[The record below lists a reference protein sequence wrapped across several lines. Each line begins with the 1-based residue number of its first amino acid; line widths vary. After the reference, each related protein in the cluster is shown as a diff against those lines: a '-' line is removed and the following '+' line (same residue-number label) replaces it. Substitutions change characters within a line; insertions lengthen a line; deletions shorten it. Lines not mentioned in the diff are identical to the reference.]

1 MNNINEQPLK
11 TIKNYLL
18 AREQPTNELKEKQME
33 LISILTYDISL
44 DTSTVENYNQNIFKH
59 KYFIRKC
66 HNLIDLI
73 PVKQF
78 RDEWTNIINNYNF
91 GNETNLLMNI
101 GERVTLNTD
110 NKIVFEEWRNVIDSK
125 DDNKVIFSIH
135 KTFIYKLYSIK
146 ITGKD
151 FCYILEI
158 GFDGVK
164 LDRNILINREVHRVD
179 EDDNLSDFTSDTEAE
194 SILSDELNNSDNE
207 INTNNRFGG
216 NNFMN
221 NNNIMNNN
229 IMNINNNIMNN
240 NNLIN
245 NNKHHSNSIS
255 LFPSSAPPKEFLFN
269 EDDEFTFDESNFLM
283 SIPDEDMNY
292 PFNNQNNNQNNNN
305 NNNNINNINNLR
317 RRHHRRHRPN
327 KVIDV
332 TDFED
337 EDLNQCSG
345 SIRYT
350 KYNGQVKSSYN
361 SVISK
366 GNDRITSEATFE
378 NEAEKIK
385 ETQKEEVTYQIDKKK
400 LKERMRNRIPIN
412 DNEINTNSNNNQIE
426 NDDTEEEIP
435 IIVSQVDTETTKI
448 DERNDYYET
457 NFETYHI
464 NNRIKWGKKRYQNNR
479 NRRYQEDWK
488 KEKLENGI
496 QEEKYQK
503 FLDDGCGKKTTEK
516 YGKKQKENNNE
527 IIFEYHD
534 TNIYDV
540 SNGDETT
547 IKIGKDKNNE
557 WNQRNYRNRIRNFS
571 HVENYGRNNNMEWTE
586 KWDEEPNGEK
596 YCKKW
601 GKSEFEEWEEEW
613 KESYDGIND
622 NREKI
627 CVKKCKKLLED
638 KEWMETWTE
647 KNSGKPNSEKTCYK
661 MNKTNGYL
669 FENYW
674 GNIIVDHHDGKRKKY
689 VGYNRNGD
697 RKDYVDYTYEN
708 DNN

>member
-1 MNNINEQPLK
+1 MNNLNETPLK
-11 TIKNYLL
+11 IIKNYLL

-33 LISILTYDISL
+33 LISILTYDIPPN
-44 DTSTVENYNQNIFKH
+44 TNTVENYDQVVFNQNFFK
-59 KYFIRKC
+59 RKC

-73 PVKQF
+73 PIKNF
-78 RDEWTNIINNYNF
+78 RDEWSQILNNYNF
-91 GNETNLLMNI
+91 GNNQNLLMNI
-101 GERVTLNTD
+101 GERVTLNVE
-110 NKIVFEEWRNVIDSK
+110 NKIIFEEWRNVIDL
-125 DDNKVIFSIH
+125 DNDNKVIFSIH
-135 KTFIYKLYSIK
+135 KTFIAKLYEIK
-146 ITGKD
+146 FSGKD

-164 LDRNILINREVHRVD
+164 LDRNILINREVHRAD
-179 EDDNLSDFTSDTEAE
+179 EYDNLSEFTSDTEAE
-194 SILSDELNNSDNE
+194 SIFSDELNNSDSDNE
-207 INTNNRFGG
+207 INTNTINIFRNRK
-216 NNFMN
+216 N
-221 NNNIMNNN
+221 
-229 IMNINNNIMNN
+229 NINNNS
-240 NNLIN
+240 
-245 NNKHHSNSIS
+245 HRNSIS
-255 LFPSSAPPKEFLFN
+255 LMPSSGPPKEFLFE
-269 EDDEFTFDESNFLM
+269 EDEEITTFDENNFIM
-283 SIPDEDMNY
+283 KIPDNDNNY
-292 PFNNQNNNQNNNN
+292 PFNNNNNNNDNNNNNNNGN

-317 RRHHRRHRPN
+317 RHRHRRRCPN
-327 KVIDV
+327 KVIDLN
-332 TDFED
+332 DFED
-337 EDLNQCSG
+337 EELNQCSG

-361 SVISK
+361 SIISK
-366 GNDRITSEATFE
+366 ANDRITSEATFE
-378 NEAEKIK
+378 NESDQIK

-400 LKERMRNRIPIN
+400 LQERNRNRIIINEN
-412 DNEINTNSNNNQIE
+412 DNEINTSSNNNLNE
-426 NDDTEEEIP
+426 KEEEEEEIP
-435 IIVSQVDTETTKI
+435 IIVSQVDTESTKI
-448 DERNDYYET
+448 DGRNDYYET

-464 NNRIKWGKKRYQNNR
+464 NNRIKWGKKRYQNNK

-488 KEKLENGI
+488 KENNNGI
-496 QEEKYQK
+496 KEEKYQK
-503 FLDDGCGKKTTEK
+503 FLDDGCGKKTTEQ
-516 YGKKQKENNNE
+516 YGRKENENNE

-547 IKIGKDKNNE
+547 LKVGKDKSNE
-557 WNQRNYRNRIRNFS
+557 WNQKNYRNRIKNFS
-571 HVENYGRNNNMEWTE
+571 HVENYGRNYRNNLEWTE

-601 GKSEFEEWEEEW
+601 GKSDYEEWEEEW
-613 KESYDGIND
+613 KETYDQYYD

-647 KNSGKPNSEKTCYK
+647 KNAGKPNSEKTCYK

-674 GNIIVDHHDGKRKKY
+674 GNVIVDHSDGKRKKY